1 MAKKADLDKKDTFKI
16 SKFTKEQLVNAKKY
30 SNRKDL
36 LNALLQENKLYSFD
50 ETDELINKFE
60 SKKVI

>member
-1 MAKKADLDKKDTFKI
+1 MAKKADLEKIDTLKI

-36 LNALLQENKLYSFD
+36 LNALLQDNKLYSFD

-60 SKKVI
+60 NKKVI

>member
-1 MAKKADLDKKDTFKI
+1 MAKKADLEKIDTLKI

-36 LNALLQENKLYSFD
+36 LNALLQDNKLYSFD
-50 ETDELINKFE
+50 ETEELINKFE
-60 SKKVI
+60 NKKVI

>member
-1 MAKKADLDKKDTFKI
+1 MAKKVELDKKDTLKI

-36 LNALLQENKLYSFD
+36 LNALLQEDKLYSFY

-60 SKKVI
+60 NKKVI

>member
-1 MAKKADLDKKDTFKI
+1 MAKKAGLEKKETLKI

-36 LNALLQENKLYSFD
+36 LNALLQENKLYTFD
-50 ETDELINKFE
+50 ETDELIR
-60 SKKVI
+60 

>member
-1 MAKKADLDKKDTFKI
+1 MAKKADLEKIDTLKI

-60 SKKVI
+60 NKKVI

>member
-1 MAKKADLDKKDTFKI
+1 MAKKADLDKKDTLNI

-36 LNALLQENKLYSFD
+36 LNALLQDNKLYSFD